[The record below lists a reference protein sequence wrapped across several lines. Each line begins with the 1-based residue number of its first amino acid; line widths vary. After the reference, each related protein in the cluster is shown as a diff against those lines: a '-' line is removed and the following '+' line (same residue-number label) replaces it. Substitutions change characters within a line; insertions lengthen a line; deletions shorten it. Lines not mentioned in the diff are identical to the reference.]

1 MSVEKSLIQ
10 FILDLLK
17 DPKALAEFK
26 EDPHGMLAQCGL
38 SEVSADDVRDALV
51 LAQDN
56 DDVSFDRDYNTGGG
70 HGGGHHHT
78 PPPPPVH
85 HGEDPV
91 KYIDKYVTNNHYT
104 YNVDDRDTI
113 IDNSVNQNVDT
124 GGGDFNQS
132 IDTKT
137 TVASGDGAVAVGG
150 DNNAPVTT
158 GDHNVVGDDNQV
170 VSGDDNTT
178 SFGSGSAYK
187 TGDISA
193 DHGGAAS
200 LGGNATGSN
209 DATDSFNKTHNESH
223 SSVDIDDSYNAD
235 SSQHTET
242 HVDDHSTTHTDV
254 LSHNDVSADVNLPIG
269 L

>member
-26 EDPHGMLAQCGL
+26 EDPQGMLAQCGL

-56 DDVSFDRDYNTGGG
+56 DDVSFDRDYNTGGN
-70 HGGGHHHT
+70 GGHHHT

-85 HGEDPV
+85 AGEDPV

-113 IDNSVNQNVDT
+113 IDNSVNQNIDT
-124 GGGDFNQS
+124 GGGDFDQT

-158 GDHNVVGDDNQV
+158 GDDNVVGDDNQV

-178 SFGSGSAYK
+178 SFGSGSAYS

-193 DHGGAAS
+193 DKGGAVS
-200 LGGNATGSN
+200 LGGEATGSN
-209 DATDSFNKTHNESH
+209 DASGSFNDTRNESH
-223 SSVDIDDSYNAD
+223 VSTDIDDSYNTD
-235 SSQHTET
+235 NSQYAET
-242 HVDDHSTTHTDV
+242 QTDNHSHTDV
-254 LSHNDVSADVNLPIG
+254 LSHNDVSADVAL
-269 L
+269 

>member
-26 EDPHGMLAQCGL
+26 EDPHGVLAQCGL

-70 HGGGHHHT
+70 HGGHHHT

-113 IDNSVNQNVDT
+113 VDNSVNQNIDT
-124 GGGDFNQS
+124 GGGDFKQS
-132 IDTKT
+132 IDTKSV
-137 TVASGDGAVAVGG
+137 VASGDGSVAAG
-150 DNNAPVTT
+150 DDIRDSTVTT
-158 GDHNVVGDDNQV
+158 GHDNIVGDDNNV
-170 VSGDDNTT
+170 VKGDDNTT
-178 SFGSGSAYK
+178 AFGSGSATK

-193 DHGGAAS
+193 DHGGAAAV
-200 LGGNATGSN
+200 GGTATGSN
-209 DATDSFNKTHNESH
+209 DATDSFNKTHTETHTST
-223 SSVDIDDSYNAD
+223 DIDDSFNTDA
-235 SSQHTET
+235 SQHTDT
-242 HVDDHSTTHTDV
+242 DVDNHSHTDV
-254 LSHNDVSADVNLPIG
+254 LSHNDVSTDVHVG